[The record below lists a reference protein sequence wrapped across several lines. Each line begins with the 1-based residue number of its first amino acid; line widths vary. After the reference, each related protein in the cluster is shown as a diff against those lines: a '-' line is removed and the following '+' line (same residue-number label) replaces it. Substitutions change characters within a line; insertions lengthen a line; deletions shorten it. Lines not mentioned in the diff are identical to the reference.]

1 MGPKSATE
9 HQGFRLPPSR
19 FASHNSRR
27 HTLASSLLRL
37 TACALTTLPLAAQ
50 SPHTQ
55 RLTAT
60 HQVSPTQHQTPAE
73 ALQTARAQHLALAQ
87 KTHATPHS
95 NASLTAAWQP
105 VGPSSITTPTFGNL
119 TGRITALAADPT
131 DTTGSTL
138 YVGTTG
144 GGVFKSTSAATSSPT
159 FTPLTDTL
167 SVFSPNAGTSVIPS
181 LSIGAL
187 ALQPVSA
194 NPILLAGTGDPND
207 ATDSLYGEGL
217 LRSADNGLTWSLIQ
231 NSHDGANGNHS
242 FSGLA
247 TAAIAFSTATPS
259 LAVAAFSTSAEST
272 LVAATNPSSIPGLY
286 YSTDAGVTWQMAT
299 VYDGSQVVQ
308 TPQPIGTGQVGNA
321 ATAVVWNPI
330 RQRFYAAIRSH
341 GYYSSPDG
349 ITWTRLS
356 AQPGAAL
363 TSANCPVGAN
373 GTGSSTCPI
382 FRGALTVQPTTG
394 DLYAVTVD
402 ANNLDQGLYQDLCSA
417 TSTSCA
423 TPAPTFAHRIDNG
436 LLETGLGVSGASTAI
451 PQGVYNLTLAATPTS
466 TGTLL
471 LAGTTDIYTC
481 TIASGSSTCAL
492 RNTTNALNGCN
503 APAGVAPAQHALVA
517 FYRSNA
523 PALIYIGNDG
533 GLWSSSDAIAETG
546 SPCAASDSTH
556 FTNLNLALGTGGS
569 LAELTGFT
577 QHPTDPNTLIAGL
590 GANGSAA
597 TSTASTLAPWPQLSA
612 GEGGLPHIDPTNL
625 TNWYISIGAGINLS
639 ACTLG
644 TSCTA
649 ANFVSP
655 ATIGAPQTAYDTALL
670 DAPTL
675 LDPAQPTILL
685 AATCRVWRGPAA
697 SGATWSSSNALSPA
711 FDKSTTPCT
720 STSPLIRSLAAGGP
734 STTAGSSVIYA
745 GLAGTLDGGN
755 TLPGH
760 LFVTTTANTT
770 PTWTDTALPNPA
782 GFDISSIAVDPHDP
796 TGATVYA
803 TIAGFGVP
811 HLYRSTN
818 FGATWTNLSAN
829 LPNAP
834 ANAVL
839 VDPNDANTVYIALDT
854 GVYATQTIASCP
866 SSNCWSVLGTS
877 LPNSPVIA
885 LAAAPNMPAGT
896 GLVGMPAGSGLVG
909 ILTAATYG
917 RGLWQQPLLTVHSPI
932 QTALTLSATALTF
945 PTEPVGTQSPSQTL
959 TVTSSGNAP
968 AVFTSAAISGDFQIV
983 PTSDTCS
990 NTTLAIAATCTLQIV
1005 FAPTATGPRSGL
1017 LTLYANISGGQA
1029 TVALSGTGAAP
1040 AAIVLTPLTL
1050 TFPATVINQTAPTQ
1064 ILTVANTGSTSATLQ
1079 SPTITGNP
1087 DFTLTASTCSA
1098 TLSPSTSCSLQI
1110 SFTPTAA
1117 GPRSATLSL
1126 TDSAGTQTAS
1136 LLGTGNTPAT
1146 DTLTPL
1152 ALTFLQ
1158 TQVTTSSAPQL
1169 VTLSNAGDVPLT
1181 LIAASL
1187 PTPSDFTVTNNCGTS
1202 LAAKSTCAFSVTF
1215 VPSATGTRTST
1226 LTITDAVRSQTVAL
1240 NGIGIAP
1247 PGVSLSP
1254 ATLTFAA
1261 TGVGLTAPPQTL
1273 TLTNNGGLP
1282 LTLSNVAVSASFYLT
1297 SNTCG
1302 STLAANAACT
1312 LQVAF
1317 SPTTPGPIS
1326 GTLTLTDNAPS
1337 TTQTATLIATGI
1349 DFTLT
1354 PAGATS
1360 VTVSSGTS
1368 ATYPLLLSSLPGLSG
1383 AVALTCAGAPAHT
1396 TCLVSPTSPSL
1407 GTTTSLVVTVAT
1419 GVAALHAPTFFAPT
1433 TPRILYAF
1441 LLPLTLLLTV
1451 RKRHRLAQRLP
1462 LVLLASAL
1470 SASLTTITGCGA
1482 GRIIP
1487 APNTTSV
1494 TTPTASGTYNLTV
1507 SASAAG
1513 LTHTVPLTLIVQ

>member
-1 MGPKSATE
+1 MGQKSATDL
-9 HQGFRLPPSR
+9 QGFRLPPSR
-19 FASHNSRR
+19 FASLNSRR
-27 HTLASSLLRL
+27 HTPASSLLRL
-37 TACALTTLPLAAQ
+37 SVCALAALPIAAQ
-50 SPHTQ
+50 TGIQTPRTQ
-55 RLTAT
+55 RLAAT
-60 HQVSPTQHQTPAE
+60 HQVAPTQHQTPAE
-73 ALQTARAQHLALAQ
+73 ALQSARAQHLALAQ
-87 KTHATPHS
+87 KTRATPHS
-95 NASLTAAWQP
+95 SALLTTAWQP

-119 TGRITALAADPT
+119 TGRITSLAADPT

-144 GGVFKSTSAATSSPT
+144 GGVFKSNSATTSTPT

-167 SVFSPNAGTSVIPS
+167 PVFSPNAGTSVIPS

-194 NPILLAGTGDPND
+194 NPVLLAGTGDPND
-207 ATDSLYGEGL
+207 ATDSLYGEGI
-217 LRSADNGLTWSLIQ
+217 LRSTDNGLTWSLIQ

-247 TAAIAFSTATPS
+247 TAAIAFSSATPS
-259 LAVAAFSTSAEST
+259 LVVAAFSTSAQSA

-299 VYDGSQVVQ
+299 LYDGSQVVQ

-321 ATAVVWNPI
+321 ATAVIWNPI
-330 RQRFYAAIRSH
+330 RQRFYAAVRSH

-373 GTGSSTCPI
+373 GLGAATCPI
-382 FRGALTVQPTTG
+382 FRGALTVQPSTG
-394 DLYAVTVD
+394 DLYALTVD

-417 TSTSCA
+417 ASTSCA

-436 LLETGLGVSGASTAI
+436 LLEIGLGVSGASTAV
-451 PQGVYNLTLAATPTS
+451 PQGIYNLTLVATPTS
-466 TGTLL
+466 SGTLL
-471 LAGTTDIYTC
+471 IAGTTDVYTC
-481 TIASGSSTCAL
+481 AIASGSSTCAL

-503 APAGVAPAQHALVA
+503 APAGVAPAQHALLA
-517 FYRSNA
+517 FTRSNA

-569 LAELTGFT
+569 LAEVVGFT

-597 TSTASTLAPWPQLSA
+597 TTSAATLAPWPQLSA
-612 GEGGLPHIDPTNL
+612 GEGGLPHIDPANP
-625 TNWYISIGAGINLS
+625 TNWYISIGAGVNLS
-639 ACTLG
+639 ACILG

-649 ANFVSP
+649 ANFVPP
-655 ATIGAPQTAYDTALL
+655 ATVGAPQTAYDIALL

-675 LDPAQPTILL
+675 LDPAQPANLL
-685 AATCRVWRGPAA
+685 AGTCRVWRGPAT
-697 SGATWSSSNALSPA
+697 SGSTWSSSNALSPA
-711 FDKSTTPCT
+711 FDKSATPCT

-734 STTAGSSVIYA
+734 ATSFGSQVLYA
-745 GLAGTLDGGN
+745 GLAGTLDGGSA
-755 TLPGH
+755 LPGH
-760 LFVTTTANTT
+760 LFVNPTANTS
-770 PTWTDTALPNPA
+770 PKWTDTALPNTS
-782 GFDISSIAVDPHDP
+782 GFDISSIAIDPHDP

-854 GVYATQTIASCP
+854 GVYATQSITSCP

-877 LPNSPVIA
+877 LPNAPVIA

-896 GLVGMPAGSGLVG
+896 GLVGMLR
-909 ILTAATYG
+909 AATYG
-917 RGLWQQPLLTVHSPI
+917 RGIWQQPLLTVHSPV
-932 QTALTLSATALTF
+932 QPALTLSTTALTF

-968 AVFTSAAISGDFQIV
+968 AIFTSAVITGDFQIV
-983 PTSDTCS
+983 PASDTCS
-990 NTTLAIAATCTLQIV
+990 NQTIAPAATCSLQIV
-1005 FAPTATGPRSGL
+1005 FTPTTTGPRSGL
-1017 LTLYANISGGQA
+1017 LTLYANISGGQV

-1050 TFPATVINQTAPTQ
+1050 TFPATTINQTAPTQ
-1064 ILTVANTGSTSATLQ
+1064 ILTVANTGGTSATLQ
-1079 SPTITGNP
+1079 PPVLTGNTS
-1087 DFTLTASTCSA
+1087 DFSITANTCTSTLG
-1098 TLSPSTSCSLQI
+1098 PSTSCSLQI
-1110 SFTPTAA
+1110 AFTPTAA
-1117 GPRSATLSL
+1117 GSRSATLSI
-1126 TDSAGTQTAS
+1126 TDTAGTQTAS
-1136 LLGTGNTPAT
+1136 LLGTGNSPAT
-1146 DTLTPL
+1146 DTLTPT
-1152 ALTFLQ
+1152 ALTFPQ
-1158 TQVTTSSAPQL
+1158 TQVTTSSAAQL
-1169 VTLSNAGDVPLT
+1169 VTLTNAGDVPLT

-1202 LAAKSTCAFSVTF
+1202 LAAHSTCAFSVTF
-1215 VPSATGTRTST
+1215 VPSATGARSST
-1226 LTITDAVRSQTVAL
+1226 LTITDAVHSQTVAL
-1240 NGIGIAP
+1240 NGIGVAP

-1254 ATLTFAA
+1254 STLTFPA

-1282 LTLSNVAVSASFYLT
+1282 LTLSSATVSPGFYLT

-1302 STLAANAACT
+1302 STVAPNAACT

-1317 SPTTPGPIS
+1317 SPTAAGPIS
-1326 GTLTLTDNAPS
+1326 GALTLTDNAPS
-1337 TTQTATLIATGI
+1337 TTQTATLSATGI

-1383 AVALTCAGAPAHT
+1383 TVALSCAGAPAHT

-1407 GTTTSLVVTVAT
+1407 GATTSLVVTVAT

-1441 LLPLTLLLTV
+1441 LLPFTLLLTA
-1451 RKRHRLAQRLP
+1451 RKRCRLAQRLP
-1462 LVLLASAL
+1462 LVLLAFAL

-1487 APNTTSV
+1487 APNTSGNS
-1494 TTPTASGTYNLTV
+1494 TPTASGTYNLTV

>member
-9 HQGFRLPPSR
+9 HQGYRLPPSR

-27 HTLASSLLRL
+27 HTLASSPLRL
-37 TACALTTLPLAAQ
+37 AACALLSLTLSAQ
-50 SPHTQ
+50 TPQIQ
-55 RLTAT
+55 RLAAT

-73 ALQTARAQHLALAQ
+73 ALQSARTQHLALAETARP
-87 KTHATPHS
+87 KSHS
-95 NASLTAAWQP
+95 SASLTTAWQP
-105 VGPSSITTPTFGNL
+105 LGPSSITTPTFGNL
-119 TGRITALAADPT
+119 TGRITSLAADPT
-131 DTTGSTL
+131 DVTGSTL

-144 GGVFKSTSAATSSPT
+144 GGVFKSTSAATSTPT

-167 SVFSPNAGTSVIPS
+167 PVFSPNAGTSVIPS

-207 ATDSLYGEGL
+207 ATDSLYGEGI
-217 LRSADNGLTWSLIQ
+217 LRSTDNGLTWSLIQ

-247 TAAIAFSTATPS
+247 TAAIAFSSATPS
-259 LAVAAFSTSAEST
+259 LVVAAFSTSAQSA

-299 VYDGSQVVQ
+299 LYDGSQVVQ
-308 TPQPIGTGQVGNA
+308 TPQPLGTGQVGNA
-321 ATAVVWNPI
+321 ATAVIWNPI

-349 ITWTRLS
+349 ITWTRLA
-356 AQPGAAL
+356 AQPGAGL
-363 TSANCPVGAN
+363 TTANCPVGAN
-373 GTGSSTCPI
+373 GLGSSTCPI
-382 FRGALTVQPTTG
+382 FRGALIVQPSTG
-394 DLYAVTVD
+394 DLYALTVD

-436 LLETGLGVSGASTAI
+436 LLETGLGVSGASKAI
-451 PQGVYNLTLAATPTS
+451 PQGVYNLTLAVTPIS

-471 LAGTTDIYTC
+471 LAGTTDVYAC

-503 APAGVAPAQHALVA
+503 APAGVAPAQHALIA

-569 LAELTGFT
+569 LAEVTGFT

-597 TSTASTLAPWPQLSA
+597 TSTASALAPWPQLSA
-612 GEGGLPHIDPTNL
+612 GEGGLPHIDPTNA
-625 TNWYISIGAGINLS
+625 TNWYISIGAGINVS

-649 ANFVSP
+649 SNFVPP
-655 ATIGAPQTAYDTALL
+655 ATIGAPQTALDAALL

-675 LDPAQPTILL
+675 LDPAQPANLL

-711 FDKSTTPCT
+711 FDKSSTPCT
-720 STSPLIRSLAAGGP
+720 SMSPLIRSLAAGGP
-734 STTAGSSVIYA
+734 STSAGSSVIYA

-760 LFVTTTANTT
+760 LFVNPTANTA
-770 PTWTDTALPNPA
+770 PTWTDTALPNTS

-811 HLYRSTN
+811 HLFRSTN

-854 GVYATQTIASCP
+854 GVYATQTITSCP

-877 LPNSPVIA
+877 LPNAPVVA

-896 GLVGMPAGSGLVG
+896 GLVGMLR
-909 ILTAATYG
+909 AATYG
-917 RGLWQQPLLTVHSPI
+917 RGIWQQPLLTVHSPV
-932 QTALTLSATALTF
+932 QPALTLSATALTF

-968 AVFTSAAISGDFQIV
+968 AIFTSAAISGDFQIV
-983 PTSDTCS
+983 PSSDTCS
-990 NTTLAIAATCTLQIV
+990 NATLAPAATCTLQIV

-1017 LTLYANISGGQA
+1017 LTLYANISGGQV

-1050 TFPATVINQTAPTQ
+1050 TFPATIVNQTAPTQ
-1064 ILTVANTGSTSATLQ
+1064 ILTVANTGGTSATLQ
-1079 SPTITGNP
+1079 SPILTGNTS
-1087 DFTLTASTCSA
+1087 DFSITASTCTS
-1098 TLSPSTSCSLQI
+1098 TLSPSTSCSLRI

-1117 GPRSATLSL
+1117 GSRSATLSIS
-1126 TDSAGTQTAS
+1126 DSAGTQTAS
-1136 LLGTGNTPAT
+1136 LLGTGNSPAT
-1146 DTLTPL
+1146 DTLTPTS
-1152 ALTFLQ
+1152 LTFPQ
-1158 TQVTTSSAPQL
+1158 TQVTTSSAAQL
-1169 VTLSNAGDVPLT
+1169 VTLTNAGNVPLT

-1226 LTITDAVRSQTVAL
+1226 LTITDAVHSQTVAL
-1240 NGIGIAP
+1240 NGIGVAP

-1254 ATLTFAA
+1254 ATLTFPA

-1282 LTLSNVAVSASFYLT
+1282 LTLSNVAVSPGFYLT
-1297 SNTCG
+1297 ANTCG

-1317 SPTTPGPIS
+1317 SPTSPGPLS

-1337 TTQTATLIATGI
+1337 TTQTATLSATGI

-1383 AVALTCAGAPAHT
+1383 AVALTCAGAPTHT

-1419 GVAALHAPTFFAPT
+1419 GVAALHAPTFFAPI
-1433 TPRILYAF
+1433 TPRIFYAI
-1441 LLPLTLLLTV
+1441 LLPFTFLLTV
-1451 RKRHRLAQRLP
+1451 GKRHRLAQRLP
-1462 LVLLASAL
+1462 LVLLAFAL

-1482 GRIIP
+1482 GRVIP

-1513 LTHTVPLTLIVQ
+1513 LTHTIPLTLIVQ